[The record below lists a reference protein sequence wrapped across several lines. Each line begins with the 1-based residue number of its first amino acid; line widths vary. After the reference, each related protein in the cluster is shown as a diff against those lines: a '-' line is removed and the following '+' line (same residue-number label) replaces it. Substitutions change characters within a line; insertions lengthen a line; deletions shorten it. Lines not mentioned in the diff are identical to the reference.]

1 MEELNVVDKINDVG
15 SWLVNNEQLLITYA
29 VNIVAAIIILTVG
42 MIVARVVS
50 GTANKIMKARHIDIT
65 VADFISA
72 IIRYAVV
79 IFTIIAALG
88 RIGVQ
93 TASLIAVI
101 GAAGLA
107 VGLALQG
114 SLSNFAA
121 GVLLVTF
128 RHFRAGEYV
137 DFSGTAGT
145 VLVVQIFSTTL
156 RTFDGKMVVV
166 PNSKILSGNIT
177 NFSREPDRLID
188 LIISVSYEAD
198 IDQVKTILTEII
210 VADSRVLQDKGITV
224 RLNALGASSL
234 DFMVR
239 AWVARDALQNAT
251 FDLLEN
257 VKRALDLHGIG
268 IPYPQMDVHLDRNLK
283 RQPEPAP
290 THPTPAS
297 PPHQPN

>member
-1 MEELNVVDKINDVG
+1 MEDLNVVDKINDAG

-29 VNIVAAIIILTVG
+29 VNVVAAIIILTVG
-42 MIVARVVS
+42 MLIARVVS
-50 GTANKIMKARHIDIT
+50 STLNKIMKARHIDIT
-65 VADFISA
+65 VADFLSA
-72 IIRYAVV
+72 IVRYAIV
-79 IFTIIAALG
+79 IFTVIAALG

-93 TASLIAVI
+93 TASVIAVI

-145 VLVVQIFSTTL
+145 VVVVQIFSTTL
-156 RTFDGKMVVV
+156 RTFDGKMIVV
-166 PNSKILSGNIT
+166 PNSKILAGNIT

-188 LIISVSYEAD
+188 LIISVSYDAD
-198 IDQVKTILTEII
+198 IDRVKSILTDII
-210 VADSRVLQDKGITV
+210 AADSRVLQDKGITV

-239 AWVARDALQNAT
+239 AWVARDALQNVT
-251 FDLLEN
+251 FDLLESF
-257 VKRALDLHGIG
+257 KRALDQQGIG
-268 IPYPQMDVHLDRNLK
+268 IPYPQMDVHLYRTAKPHVEPSQTNPAPADSP
-283 RQPEPAP
+283 RQP
-290 THPTPAS
+290 S
-297 PPHQPN
+297 